1 MSLLRVGVATGMS
14 LLRRGL
20 ASELRSAYDEGRRRR
35 GAWTEISEPSIELT
49 YFEIAALGLA
59 LGLKMPQI

>member
-1 MSLLRVGVATGMS
+1 MS